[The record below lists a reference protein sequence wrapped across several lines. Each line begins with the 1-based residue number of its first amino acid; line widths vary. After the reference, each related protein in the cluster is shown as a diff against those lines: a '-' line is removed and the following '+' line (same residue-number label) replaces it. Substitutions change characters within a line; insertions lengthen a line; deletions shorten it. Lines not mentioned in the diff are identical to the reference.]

1 MIKFKTAPQKIKILL
16 AICLVGTMI
25 SIGTI
30 FWVYSATRTVAQS
43 IGRDTVPSIIAARN
57 IRATLAAAH
66 SNAMNAM
73 ATKERPGGKFWNLY
87 RKDLNLLHSQLIEA
101 SKNITFGEEERG
113 PIFTILSNI
122 SAYEYTV
129 GGAVANG
136 AEISVDQFMEANR
149 LMQQKILPAST
160 ALGRT
165 NLSKL
170 DSIYESYTKNFDT
183 VMAFMQFVAFA
194 LLILLFGTQLFLF
207 KKTHRI
213 FNKGLLLAAILFSF
227 NLYYSTK
234 TLNSVKED
242 LYVAKQ
248 EAFDSLNTLWSARAE
263 AHNAKA
269 MQSLYL
275 LHNGTG
281 IVQSADTINFNLSVD
296 RMSSDG
302 TSKEDSSK
310 GFLTIALENTTFEG
324 EDRAVQIA
332 SQQWEKYVQ
341 IDKQIRNLE
350 YDNKHNEAITLFIG
364 DSDSQA
370 NYEFARFDAAL
381 DETISVNQKA
391 FDESITSV
399 FRTLNMFPYITAAFL
414 LTIIIA
420 CILGLKARIDEYR
433 I

>member
-1 MIKFKTAPQKIKILL
+1 MFKFKTAPQKIKILL
-16 AICLVGTMI
+16 VICLVGTII

-30 FWVYSATRTVAQS
+30 FWVYSATRTVAKS

-73 ATKERPGGKFWNLY
+73 ATKEKPGGKFWNLY

-101 SKNITFGEEERG
+101 SKNITFGEEEQG

-160 ALGRT
+160 ALGKT

-170 DSIYESYTKNFDT
+170 DSIYESYTKNFNT
-183 VMAFMQFVAFA
+183 VMAFMQFVVFAF
-194 LLILLFGTQLFLF
+194 LILLFGTQLFLF
-207 KKTHRI
+207 KKTHRV
-213 FNKGLLLAAILFSF
+213 FNKGLLLATILFLF

-263 AHNAKA
+263 AYNAKA

-370 NYEFARFDAAL
+370 NYEFTRFDAAL

-414 LTIIIA
+414 LTITIA